1 MQDHERAYFDSA
13 DWVLGKVRQE
23 QSKNILTPIFRHG
36 IVRSQ
41 TVSIA
46 QILPYTAHRLC
57 MWHIMEKV
65 PEKVGP
71 SLRENEGFWERLNKC
86 VWGSENSDEFV
97 SQWNSIMTDYGLME
111 NDWFSSRFN
120 IHESWIPVYFLD
132 IPLAGMLRT
141 TSRSESANSFFS
153 RFIQRKLSFI
163 EFWLRFDTALECQ
176 RQEEL
181 KADNVSLHTTPK
193 MMTPWPMEK
202 QCSVIYT
209 HEVFSKFQEQIVVAR
224 DHCIVQGIEECED
237 IKCFTISSQ
246 KWK

>member
-120 IHESWIPVYFLD
+120 IRESWIQVYFLD

-141 TSRSESANSFFS
+141 TS
-153 RFIQRKLSFI
+153 
-163 EFWLRFDTALECQ
+163 
-176 RQEEL
+176 
-181 KADNVSLHTTPK
+181 
-193 MMTPWPMEK
+193 
-202 QCSVIYT
+202 
-209 HEVFSKFQEQIVVAR
+209 
-224 DHCIVQGIEECED
+224 
-237 IKCFTISSQ
+237 
-246 KWK
+246 